1 MPLAALVALTMLAM
15 SSAAAMPALSGHWQS
30 VGLPRPI
37 TVEYRAISNDLAMVE
52 RWRTFS
58 GRETMTVYV
67 TDKDRL
73 TATHYCA
80 QGNVATLRGTTVNGV
95 TTFDFVSALGVD
107 PGEGVLVRLVFEQT
121 PRGLRR
127 TETYREGGRDS
138 VEVFDFVRTL

>member
-1 MPLAALVALTMLAM
+1 MLLAALAAFAM
-15 SSAAAMPALSGHWQS
+15 SSAAPMPVLSGHWQS

-37 TVEYRAISNDLAMVE
+37 TVDYRLISNDLAMVE
-52 RWRTFS
+52 RWRTVS

-67 TDKDRL
+67 ADKDRL
-73 TATHYCA
+73 IATHYCA

-107 PGEGVLVRLVFEQT
+107 PGEGVLVRLVLERT

-138 VEVFDFVRTL
+138 VETFDFVRAP